1 MRRCEDKLLRT
12 QNSRK
17 ARQKFEQSI
26 SMFDEYLQALY
37 ANLDYETSKHQKK
50 INLRIDIFE
59 KIKFEFLKRDERLDD
74 ESYEQFMRHYVALKQ
89 IMRST
94 EKLSRLDASDN
105 FKHESDSDVTH
116 VDVNLNVDISQQD
129 SRNRENNE
137 NRDESKKDNRQFSH
151 ERTSIFDNKRSS
163 RSVNQINLTS
173 RSKNTDANRA
183 ITSNDVK
190 C

>member
-1 MRRCEDKLLRT
+1 MRRQTVENNLR
-12 QNSRK
+12 R

-26 SMFDEYLQALY
+26 STFDAYLQALY

-50 INLRIDIFE
+50 INLRIDILE
-59 KIKFEFLKRDERLDD
+59 KIKFESLKRDERLDD
-74 ESYEQFMRHYVALKQ
+74 ESYEQLMRHYVALKQ